1 MKHDLDAHVAGD
13 VVGTVGSGDVTR
25 AGGKDAVRDSGSAV
39 RSGGGA
45 ARNGGSAVRGSGSE
59 LAGLLQALGDPV
71 RLRVVEALSRSPE
84 RAGDLAV
91 AAGVPAATMSKHLR
105 ALLSA
110 GVVVDERDVRDAR
123 VRVFRLRR
131 ESVGAVRAWLDQ
143 LQAHWDEQLRA
154 FGAYVERAHGERD
167 SDERGLAER
176 ARAERDSAER
186 ESGG

>member
-1 MKHDLDAHVAGD
+1 MTQDAGSGVAGD
-13 VVGTVGSGDVTR
+13 VTGAVDSSASR
-25 AGGKDAVRDSGSAV
+25 WAGG
-39 RSGGGA
+39 GG
-45 ARNGGSAVRGSGSE
+45 NE

-110 GVVVDERDVRDAR
+110 GVVTDERDHRDAR

-131 ESVGAVRAWLDQ
+131 ESVVAVRAWLDQ
-143 LQAHWDEQLRA
+143 VQAHWDEQLRA
-154 FGAYVERAHGERD
+154 FGAYVERAHAG
-167 SDERGLAER
+167 R
-176 ARAERDSAER
+176 ADDRR
-186 ESGG
+186 EDGR